1 MTVQDR
7 YRFLSSIV
15 RIVNSSRLT
24 YPARLKAIARRTAID
39 FSAVSATVYFYDP
52 ERSGL
57 YRRISSLAAV
67 RSPECFIP
75 AGEGIAGLCAQ
86 KREIVRA
93 LPGRLHR
100 QEPTSAK
107 EREFLAFPIGDGVHL
122 VGVLS
127 LGFEERSLANDF
139 DREFLNLLL
148 EQIGHLIQCIND
160 AESGARKIRNLAG
173 LNDLGQSL
181 NRSLP
186 QKALIPQVLQRIHRY
201 SGACCTFLRVSGVG
215 GLQPVVM
222 RKCRKTV
229 YPYLNDLASMEETLA
244 SRVLNN
250 GQTILTTD
258 VISSGPFPPSSLSVP
273 LMLESRLL
281 GAITFFGKQEGE
293 GQCKNFDNTDRELLE
308 NMAQI
313 VSGALEGAANYQHMT
328 LLAQEH
334 KKKLKEISLL
344 YRLSNTMLTT
354 ISLNKLIHLILTA
367 LTSGYQPFFDRAML
381 FLFNKRSGVLQ
392 GMLGVTRETDM
403 GLVQD
408 VEELDSLGF
417 GRWDISEAEMEHQR
431 DSEFSRMVRSTRLEI
446 DRQRNAASRAVLDR
460 RLVHISDIAK
470 ETHID
475 VDFVTRFAMTSFATA
490 PLIAREEV
498 VGIVCVDNGFTAK
511 PISRDDLRF
520 LQLFANQAGMAIEN
534 SMLYNRVEDTDR
546 ELRETQERLIQ
557 GEKLAAIGEMA
568 ANIAHELKNPLVA
581 IGGFARRLEKKFAAP
596 SSEHDSVERIVK
608 EVERLEKMLTDIL
621 AFSKQ
626 ARICYHQCSMSD
638 IVEEALATAAVPL
651 QDSVIRVEKHL
662 PKTGTNFM
670 GDPQQMKQVLL
681 NLLFNARDV
690 MKTGGTLEI
699 SVYSATLDGQPA
711 VGVSVADTGAGIPQE
726 VLHNIF
732 NPFFTTKDT
741 GTGLGLSIVHRIVDN
756 HRGRIDVTNRVQG
769 GACFNMLIPVE
780 P

>member
-15 RIVNSSRLT
+15 RIVNSSRLSCQ
-24 YPARLKAIARRTAID
+24 ARLKAITRRTSSD
-39 FSAVSATVYFYDP
+39 FSAASATVYFYDS

-57 YRRISSLAAV
+57 YRRISSVSSV
-67 RSPECFIP
+67 RSPDCSIP

-86 KREIVRA
+86 KKEIVRA

-100 QEPTSAK
+100 QEPTKAN
-107 EREFLAFPIGDGVHL
+107 EREFLAFPVLDGIQL
-122 VGVLS
+122 MGVLT
-127 LGFEERSLANDF
+127 LGFEERSTANDF
-139 DREFLNLLL
+139 DRELIHLLL
-148 EQIGHLIQCIND
+148 QQIAHLIQCIAD
-160 AESGARKIRNLAG
+160 DERSSRNVRDLAG
-173 LNDLGQSL
+173 LNDLSQSL

-186 QKALIPQVLQRIHRY
+186 QKALIPQILQRMHRY
-201 SGACCTFLRVSGVG
+201 SGACCTFLRVSGAG
-215 GLQPVVM
+215 GLQPAVI
-222 RKCRKTV
+222 RKCRKTI
-229 YPYLNDLASMEETLA
+229 YPYLTDLAAMEESLS

-250 GQTILTTD
+250 SNTIHTTD
-258 VISSGPFPPSSLSVP
+258 LISPGPFPPSSICVP
-273 LMLESRLL
+273 LVRESRLL
-281 GAITFFGKQEGE
+281 GTITFFGKQEGE
-293 GQCKNFDNTDRELLE
+293 GLCKNFDDTDRKLFES
-308 NMAQI
+308 MAQI
-313 VSGALEGAANYQHMT
+313 VSGALEGAATYQHMT

-334 KKKLKEISLL
+334 RKKLKEISLL
-344 YRLSNTMLTT
+344 YRLSNTMLST

-367 LTSGYQPFFDRAML
+367 LTSGHQPFFDRAML

-408 VEELDSLGF
+408 IDELDSLSF
-417 GRWDISEAEMEHQR
+417 GRWDISEIEMEHQR

-460 RLVHISDIAK
+460 RLVHVSDIAK
-470 ETHID
+470 ESHVD
-475 VDFVTRFAMTSFATA
+475 VDFIARFAMTSFATA

-498 VGIVCVDNGFTAK
+498 VGVVCVDNGFTGK
-511 PISRDDLRF
+511 SISRDDLRF

-568 ANIAHELKNPLVA
+568 ANIAHELKNPLVS
-581 IGGFARRLEKKFAAP
+581 IGGFARRLEKKYAK
-596 SSEHDSVERIVK
+596 SSVEHDSVERIVK
-608 EVERLEKMLTDIL
+608 EVERLEKMLMDIL

-626 ARICYHQCSMSD
+626 ARICYHPCIMNE
-638 IVEEALATAAVPL
+638 IVEEALATAAIPL
-651 QDSVIRVEKHL
+651 QESSIRVEKHL
-662 PKTGTNFM
+662 PKTDTRFM

-690 MKTGGTLEI
+690 MKAGGTLEV
-699 SVYSATLDGQPA
+699 SVYPATLDGQKA
-711 VGVSVADTGAGIPQE
+711 VGVAVADTGPGIPQE